1 MISTGIHE
9 SLDLPPD
16 VPMITG
22 KSRKSPKRESLSDSI
37 AGAAMAFVN
46 AMKPGVATDMDKS
59 TSPGSNSVGISPGK
73 STQLRMQNLQ
83 QLRYLQQLYED
94 NILSSD
100 EFTQLVM
107 KSLRNLN

>member
-1 MISTGIHE
+1 
-9 SLDLPPD
+9 
-16 VPMITG
+16 MITG
-22 KSRKSPKRESLSDSI
+22 KSSKRPKRESLSDSI

-100 EFTQLVM
+100 EFTEQKQLVM